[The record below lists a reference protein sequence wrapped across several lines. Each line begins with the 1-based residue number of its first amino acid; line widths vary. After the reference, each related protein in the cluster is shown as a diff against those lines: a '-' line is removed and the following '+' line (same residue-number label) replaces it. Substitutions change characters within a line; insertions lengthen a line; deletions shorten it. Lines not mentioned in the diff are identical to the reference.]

1 MFETSVSDLQSGL
14 TVENGAITGTLKK
27 LSTGPIADYW
37 GEGYFMAL
45 KFTDND
51 EGEATI
57 KVGMKPSASDMG
69 LVELDEDMN
78 GVFMVTNKASQK
90 LVVETS
96 DGTYT
101 AIQEYDLSGL
111 TLQD

>member
-57 KVGMKPSASDMG
+57 SLTIAVNS
-69 LVELDEDMN
+69 VEHLN
-78 GVFMVTNKASQK
+78 TVIAK
-90 LVVETS
+90 LRKITGIHS
-96 DGTYT
+96 ISRG
-101 AIQEYDLSGL
+101 
-111 TLQD
+111 